1 MALVQELFKDEKL
14 TWRTMTLEQRREYDK
29 VRYQLKKDKIN
40 ARRRELY
47 KLKID
52 KLKEQKLLDEQTN

>member
-1 MALVQELFKDEKL
+1 MSLVQELFNDEKL
-14 TWRTMTLEQRREYDK
+14 TWRTMTPEQHREYNRVKYHQQKEK
-29 VRYQLKKDKIN
+29 VN

-47 KLKID
+47 RLKIN